1 MMCDGKA
8 AVPVLPGW
16 LSFFSMWKCGCIG
29 TAFHIQD
36 RSIKEPTRYSIPYP
50 TPKHTDTS
58 QYPSLIHNQAL
69 LKKKPRGVQ
78 RARPCAPF
86 AVFLFYTKKQLLHH
100 KDVRA
105 KSNGWRRIRTFE
117 GGANRFTVCP
127 LWPLGNPSVTNKVH
141 YT

>member
-16 LSFFSMWKCGCIG
+16 LSFSMWKCGCIG
-29 TAFHIQD
+29 TAFHIQH
-36 RSIKEPTRYSIPYP
+36 RSIKEPTRHSIPHP

-58 QYPSLIHNQAL
+58 QYSPSSTTRNS
-69 LKKKPRGVQ
+69 LKKRPRGVQ
-78 RARPCAPF
+78 RGAALCTF
-86 AVFLFYTKKQLLHH
+86 AVILFCTKKQLLHH

-127 LWPLGNPSVTNKVH
+127 LWPLGNPSVTNEVH

>member
-16 LSFFSMWKCGCIG
+16 LSFSMWKCGCIG
-29 TAFHIQD
+29 TAIHIQH
-36 RSIKEPTRYSIPYP
+36 RSIQEPTRHSISHPK
-50 TPKHTDTS
+50 PKHTDTS

-69 LKKKPRGVQ
+69 LKKGPGVCRG
-78 RARPCAPF
+78 ARPCAPLRF
-86 AVFLFYTKKQLLHH
+86 SFLHKKQLLHH

-127 LWPLGNPSVTNKVH
+127 LWPLGNPSVTNEVH